1 MNARVH
7 PEATAASLS
16 EGADYELLAQRFRP
30 IFARIAEGAVERERQ
45 RELPHEAIAWLK
57 QAGFGAVRVPREHG
71 GAGASLPQL
80 VQLLIELAEADS
92 NITQALRGHFAF
104 VEDRLNA
111 EPGPG
116 RDRWLQLMS
125 NALEKISPEQLP
137 NEYRAAIW
145 EHMERVANMLIN
157 APSGGHGGMH
167 PGMHPGMGTSSG
179 QGMTPETIPHG
190 TSPESSTSSTPCSAR
205 YLPAGLS
212 FLIEPAGL
220 MWSVVTESP
229 SLSSTRAPSTSE
241 TGVVSMVMPSKYGGL
256 RT

>member
-7 PEATAASLS
+7 PEATATSLS

-116 RDRWLQLMS
+116 RDRWLRRFVEGDLVGCAWTEVGSVRLGEVLTRVSRKDDGRWVVNGSKYYSTGSLFSDWIDLYAQRDDTG
-125 NALEKISPEQLP
+125 ADVI
-137 NEYRAAIW
+137 AAI
-145 EHMERVANMLIN
+145 RTDQ
-157 APSGGHGGMH
+157 
-167 PGMHPGMGTSSG
+167 PGVRQSDDWDGFGQRTTGSGTSLFEDAEVEG
-179 QGMTPETIPHG
+179 D
-190 TSPESSTSSTPCSAR
+190 R
-205 YLPAGLS
+205 K
-212 FLIEPAGL
+212 
-220 MWSVVTESP
+220 SVV
-229 SLSSTRAPSTSE
+229 
-241 TGVVSMVMPSKYGGL
+241 
-256 RT
+256 